1 MLKKERHKEA
11 RGLVIIEVQQSPQGR
26 DTGKARLGLDG
37 SVSRRSSIGRVG
49 AKTPN
54 GPGLAARIGLK
65 ADDLVALHKVR
76 AEGSCVDKA
85 LASLLTTCLSH
96 QVDDVGART
105 LMSRCETI
113 QTSDGW

>member
-1 MLKKERHKEA
+1 MLKKERHNEA
-11 RGLVIIEVQQSPQGR
+11 RGLVIIEVQESPQGR
-26 DTGKARLGLDG
+26 DTGEARLGLDG
-37 SVSRRSSIGRVG
+37 SVSKSHRLDESP
-49 AKTPN
+49 T
-54 GPGLAARIGLK
+54 ARAWQHEIGLK

-105 LMSRCETI
+105 LMPRCETI
-113 QTSDGW
+113 QTSEGW